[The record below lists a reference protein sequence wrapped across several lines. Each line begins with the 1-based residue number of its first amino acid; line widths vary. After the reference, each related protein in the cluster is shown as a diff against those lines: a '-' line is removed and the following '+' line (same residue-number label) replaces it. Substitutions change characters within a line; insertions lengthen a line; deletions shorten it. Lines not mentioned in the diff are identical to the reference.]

1 MPAFFD
7 YTASSVDLP
16 EVLIANGLG
25 ICLMVMLLTGQRRHR
40 PAQLADGK
48 IFAWICRLCLLLC
61 VLEVTGFLLDGR
73 QFSGARSAAMG
84 CNVLLFMLGTLPAYL
99 WVCCLNSHLGRRR
112 RLFAVLPAAVVMVLS
127 VANLFADVFFGI
139 TADNVYYRGPLAWF
153 PYVVTVGYLIGG
165 AVLIKLRQRRTGR
178 YIYMPIS
185 AFLLPVYLG
194 IVLQL
199 LFYGLSFIWGAAAL
213 GLTSLYISL
222 QSELAFRDPLTNL
235 YNRSFL
241 LHYIH
246 NQKKKVTLTGI
257 LLDVNSFKAIN
268 DTFGHQKGDCILQ
281 AVAHMLLEAAT
292 DKTVAVVRYG
302 GDEFVVLMM
311 DDNQEQTQLF
321 RQRLDLYLDQYNHT
335 QGATTPISLSAGVAR
350 IELGTGASELFF
362 QEMDRKMYEDKAA
375 FYQRMQEDVVCVDE
389 WY

>member
-1 MPAFFD
+1 M
-7 YTASSVDLP
+7 
-16 EVLIANGLG
+16 
-25 ICLMVMLLTGQRRHR
+25 
-40 PAQLADGK
+40 
-48 IFAWICRLCLLLC
+48 
-61 VLEVTGFLLDGR
+61 
-73 QFSGARSAAMG
+73 
-84 CNVLLFMLGTLPAYL
+84 
-99 WVCCLNSHLGRRR
+99 
-112 RLFAVLPAAVVMVLS
+112 
-127 VANLFADVFFGI
+127 
-139 TADNVYYRGPLAWF
+139 
-153 PYVVTVGYLIGG
+153 
-165 AVLIKLRQRRTGR
+165 
-178 YIYMPIS
+178 
-185 AFLLPVYLG
+185 
-194 IVLQL
+194 
-199 LFYGLSFIWGAAAL
+199 GAAAL